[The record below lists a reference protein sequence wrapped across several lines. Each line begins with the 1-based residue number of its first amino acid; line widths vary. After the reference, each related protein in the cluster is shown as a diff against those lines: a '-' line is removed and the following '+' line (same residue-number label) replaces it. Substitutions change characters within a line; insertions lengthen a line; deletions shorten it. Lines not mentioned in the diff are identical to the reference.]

1 MKTANIFEY
10 ATKNKLRFE
19 YKGSISTEDLWTLSV
34 TELDKIYKILNKKK
48 KVEAEEESLLS
59 TKTKEDEEL
68 EVQIAIIRH
77 IVSVKLLEKE
87 ARERAKS
94 NKEELQKLLEI
105 KAKRAEAALEN
116 MSDAE
121 LDAKIA
127 ALK

>member
-68 EVQIAIIRH
+68 EVQIAIPTI
-77 IVSVKLLEKE
+77 
-87 ARERAKS
+87 
-94 NKEELQKLLEI
+94 QKINLYLP
-105 KAKRAEAALEN
+105 KK
-116 MSDAE
+116 
-121 LDAKIA
+121 KIT
-127 ALK
+127 LKNLIE